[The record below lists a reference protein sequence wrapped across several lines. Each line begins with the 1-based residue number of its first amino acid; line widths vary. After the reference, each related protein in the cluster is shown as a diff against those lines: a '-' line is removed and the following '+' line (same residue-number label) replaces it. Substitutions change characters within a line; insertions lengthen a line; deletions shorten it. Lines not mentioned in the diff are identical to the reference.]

1 MILFQE
7 TNLKC
12 RTNEETYGAI
22 CQVSRLVFCWLTA
35 YSISRICHHHAA
47 NENSWRQT
55 GAWILG
61 VVSNTVHFLGCLQCT
76 LSVARRV
83 ICISQQAAA
92 EIGDTYT
99 FSFETVYACLLYT
112 RYRCKKL
119 KTPHKNVEA
128 ITDFS
133 SIILYSTV
141 LYGTGTVQPNS
152 NCDSQSL

>member
-1 MILFQE
+1 MSHKWRDIRGNVPSVSSGLLLAHCLQYIADLSSSCSQRKQLE
-7 TNLKC
+7 TNW
-12 RTNEETYGAI
+12 T
-22 CQVSRLVFCWLTA
+22 
-35 YSISRICHHHAA
+35 
-47 NENSWRQT
+47 
-55 GAWILG
+55 WILG

-83 ICISQQAAA
+83 ICISQQAPA

-133 SIILYSTV
+133 SIMLYPTV

-152 NCDSQSL
+152 NCDSQYL

>member
-1 MILFQE
+1 MKRHTGQCA
-7 TNLKC
+7 KC
-12 RTNEETYGAI
+12 
-22 CQVSRLVFCWLTA
+22 LVWSSVGSLLTVYRGFVIIMQPTKTA
-35 YSISRICHHHAA
+35 GDKLGH
-47 NENSWRQT
+47 EF
-55 GAWILG
+55 G

-83 ICISQQAAA
+83 ICISQQAPA

-133 SIILYSTV
+133 SIMLYSTV
-141 LYGTGTVQPNS
+141 LYGTVPVLFNQTQTATVS
-152 NCDSQSL
+152 IFKRYLSLEDHHTV